1 MYNLEELSCLN
12 STQHSNID
20 TKKKTIYERIKLIYS
35 RNSQFQFLTQKDYN
49 GGCDAKK
56 LLDALESLN
65 FKKTKKWSDS
75 TVVHVHQRSFIIWEH
90 EFSVD
95 GIIIGAV
102 TEFFN
107 PNAFDRLFL
116 NLIIQKSNILFPSN
130 ITEDTGETTDAITE
144 LFAKELKNVSICDK
158 WKSNGEIYFKQ
169 KISFFV
175 SRGLGIEAVL
185 PAFPCKS
192 SNFKKVATWKPD
204 KGEEL
209 GLKKLISF
217 TESVK
222 KIYAPGMLIWI
233 VSDGH
238 VFSDCSKYSLAFH
251 CHIIY

>member
-1 MYNLEELSCLN
+1 MYNFDELSCLN

-35 RNSQFQFLTQKDYN
+35 RNSQFQFLAKQDYN
-49 GGCDAKK
+49 GGCDSEK
-56 LLDALESLN
+56 LLEALESLN
-65 FKKTKKWSDS
+65 FKQKQNWSES
-75 TVVHVHQRSFIIWEH
+75 TVVHVDQISLIIWEH
-90 EFSVD
+90 ECSVK
-95 GIIIGAV
+95 GVFIGAV

-107 PNAFDRLFL
+107 TNTFDRLFL
-116 NLIIQKSNILFPSN
+116 NLVIQKSNIFFPSK

-144 LFAKELKNVSICDK
+144 LFAKELKNISICDK
-158 WKSNGEIYFKQ
+158 WKSTGEIYFKE

-175 SRGLGIEAVL
+175 SRGLKIEAVL

-192 SNFKKVATWKPD
+192 SNYKKVATWRPD

-209 GLKKLISF
+209 GLTKLISF

-222 KIYAPGMLIWI
+222 KIYAPGILIWI

-238 VFSDCSKYSLAFH
+238 VFSDCSKYTFAIYVP
-251 CHIIY
+251 IIY